1 MGDLPLSLPAFL
13 GRRRLHGFN
22 VAPTTS
28 KFLFPAVSR
37 VVNVIASRRSASAV
51 PARDARTSTRASRRG
66 VVVDGIG
73 ALEPAASRRAGAR
86 LPATQH
92 LEQAGLV
99 ARPRRWRCATPISI
113 RRVFDSGLS
122 RLRGKTGSRGFHGT
136 RRTAPANSSRRA
148 YGRRRIAIGRCARR
162 RYRVA

>member
-28 KFLFPAVSR
+28 KFLFPAVSH
-37 VVNVIASRRSASAV
+37 VINVIAPRRSASAV

-113 RRVFDSGLS
+113 RRVLTVVCPVCAVRQVAGV
-122 RLRGKTGSRGFHGT
+122 FHDA

-162 RYRVA
+162 RHRAA